1 MMKSSLLERLSTSTY
16 TLMRK
21 EFRGRE
27 SKNCEIQIEKEYF
40 VVVNDVL
47 EQVICGGK
55 KSEYEKYCLA
65 EI

>member
-1 MMKSSLLERLSTSTY
+1 
-16 TLMRK
+16 MRK

-55 KSEYEKYCLA
+55 RSEYEKYCLA